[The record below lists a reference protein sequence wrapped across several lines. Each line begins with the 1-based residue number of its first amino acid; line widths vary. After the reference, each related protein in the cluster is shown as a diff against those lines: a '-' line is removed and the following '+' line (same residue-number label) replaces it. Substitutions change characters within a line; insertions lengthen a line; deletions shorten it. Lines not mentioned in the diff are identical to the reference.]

1 MKMKIRNLPLQ
12 LLVLIL
18 ILILPG
24 LSFGDAPMPTL
35 ESLTKDANL
44 IVVAK
49 VESITTEPFY
59 PLNDSSPIV
68 IKGDKQ
74 VANAK
79 ILDVWKG
86 SLSER
91 VQFLASPTWEC
102 DVSKAFVG
110 ETVVL
115 FLRDNSKNPYKMI
128 AYNGIGRL
136 PVKDNSVLLYNEL
149 FTKEV
154 KSLLG
159 IPTETFRYSVEV
171 DILKQQVQHILENKK

>member
-1 MKMKIRNLPLQ
+1 MKMTIRNLSLQ
-12 LLVLIL
+12 LLIL
-18 ILILPG
+18 ILILIFPR
-24 LSFGDAPMPTL
+24 LSFGDAPMPSL

-59 PLNDSSPIV
+59 PLNDSNPIL

-86 SLSER
+86 FLSER
-91 VQFLASPTWEC
+91 VQFLASPIWEC
-102 DVSKAFVG
+102 DDSTAVVG
-110 ETVVL
+110 ETVLL
-115 FLRDNSKNPYKMI
+115 FLKDNSKNPYKII

-136 PVKDNSVLLYNEL
+136 PVKDSSVLLYSTLLTNEI
-149 FTKEV
+149 KD
-154 KSLLG
+154 LLG
-159 IPTETFRYSVEV
+159 IPAETFRYSIEV
-171 DILKQQVQHILENKK
+171 DILKQQVQRILENKK

>member
-1 MKMKIRNLPLQ
+1 MKMKIRNLPFQ

-24 LSFGDAPMPTL
+24 LSFADAPMPTL

-44 IVVAK
+44 IVIAK
-49 VESITTEPFY
+49 VESVTTEPFQ
-59 PLNDSSPIV
+59 PLDDSSYIE

-86 SLSER
+86 SLSEK
-91 VQFLASPTWEC
+91 VQFLASPIWEC
-102 DVSKAFVG
+102 DDSKAFVG

-115 FLRDNSKNPYKMI
+115 FLRDNSKKPYKMI

-136 PVKDNSVLLYNEL
+136 PVVDSSVLLYNTL
-149 FTKEV
+149 LTKEI

-159 IPTETFRYSVEV
+159 IPTETFQYSVEV
-171 DILKQQVQHILENKK
+171 KILKQQVLHILENKK